1 MTKILVV
8 DNDLL
13 ALAKTS
19 LGLQQVGYEAM
30 QASSGANALQ
40 LCEHERPDLAVL
52 DIRMPEMN
60 GFELAKLFK
69 EQKIPFIF
77 LSAFCDDEMIKTA
90 AHVGALGYL
99 IKPIKIH
106 RIIPAIEIALILA
119 VEQLKAGQ
127 AFTNL
132 DNAFENNREIGIS
145 VGILMERSHLKQ
157 IEAFERLRNY
167 ARSNRLKVIDV
178 AKELINGSISHL
190 PTKIKKKNYN

>member
-60 GFELAKLFK
+60 GFELAKWLRSRRSLLF
-69 EQKIPFIF
+69 FF
-77 LSAFCDDEMIKTA
+77 L
-90 AHVGALGYL
+90 L
-99 IKPIKIH
+99 
-106 RIIPAIEIALILA
+106 
-119 VEQLKAGQ
+119 
-127 AFTNL
+127 
-132 DNAFENNREIGIS
+132 S
-145 VGILMERSHLKQ
+145 VMMK
-157 IEAFERLRNY
+157 
-167 ARSNRLKVIDV
+167 
-178 AKELINGSISHL
+178 
-190 PTKIKKKNYN
+190 